1 MLFRSAL
8 SRVSRHTATSANA
21 TSVVVARCMSSGV
34 QSVPDEL
41 KPFYALGEWVSQWVR
56 ERVCVCVCV
65 WVSEWVSEW
74 VSGWV
79 YVYTCLS
86 K

>member
-8 SRVSRHTATSANA
+8 SRVSRHTATSVNATSVNA

-41 KPFYALGEWVSQWVR
+41 KPFYALGE
-56 ERVCVCVCV
+56 
-65 WVSEWVSEW
+65 
-74 VSGWV
+74 
-79 YVYTCLS
+79 
-86 K
+86 